1 MTSRRVAGGA
11 LAVAVATGGGVAAH
25 QAGLFDDAVRAGSR
39 AGTALPDRLPPRRQ
53 EVPEAPVPDVP
64 VPRPRV
70 TVAPEVPGRGPV
82 NFPAIPVPSDDVDAL
97 LEGYVPLG
105 LKESIRLVRA
115 WRNGDDMERAF
126 AKTSCKFLSL
136 AVDGEPGQDAW
147 ENALRQDFAATQ
159 SGRVAEV
166 FANRYAPKI
175 ANAMWLAQRNSRAAL
190 WYFQH
195 CAFP

>member
-1 MTSRRVAGGA
+1 MV
-11 LAVAVATGGGVAAH
+11 AH

-39 AGTALPDRLPPRRQ
+39 AGTALPEHAPPVRP
-53 EVPEAPVPDVP
+53 EVPEVPIPEAPVPQ
-64 VPRPRV
+64 PRV
-70 TVAPEVPGRGPV
+70 TVAPRAPV
-82 NFPAIPVPSDDVDAL
+82 GDPVVFPAIPVPSDEVDAL

-175 ANAMWLAQRNSRAAL
+175 ANGMWLAQRNSRAAL